1 MWPLTRLARAKLA
14 CFASDPSR
22 KSVLREVARMVPLV
36 TARNPPAGYHV
47 RRYSTREPIL
57 PQGLVI
63 MRTTPGISPSRFAP
77 AVALAVALTAAPSV
91 WAQTTQDS
99 AAHRTW
105 NIPGRVPT
113 TTTPTTTTPTT
124 TPTTT
129 TPATTP
135 TTAVQGVADT
145 AFVREVRTDNL
156 LEIRLGAL
164 AAKRSTNAA
173 VKQFAQR
180 MVSDHTAMGN
190 EWTSLASR
198 LRLGTTSALNAGQ
211 QQLLSRL
218 STISAADFDREYM
231 SYAVQD
237 HQTNIATFQRLG
249 PSAQSLELRQLA
261 AKGLPVLEQHLA
273 MAQQVASQVGAEVAT
288 TTNGLPENTSTG
300 QTANNNKNNSNARSD
315 QAYVQELWRGH
326 EMQVQLAQLAQNKA
340 RDSKVKDF
348 ANNMRKDFQDYLD
361 RWTNV
366 AQKNNITLPNHIGNL
381 HQDKVDRLKKA
392 SGKDVDRVYLDIVK
406 ETVGSM
412 VPYYQKEGRDAQ
424 SSAVRNLVNQELPI
438 IRQHLDRAETLDRQV
453 TTASAKVNDKDKNKD
468 KNKSASNAR

>member
-1 MWPLTRLARAKLA
+1 
-14 CFASDPSR
+14 
-22 KSVLREVARMVPLV
+22 
-36 TARNPPAGYHV
+36 
-47 RRYSTREPIL
+47 
-57 PQGLVI
+57 
-63 MRTTPGISPSRFAP
+63 MRTTHDILTSRCAP
-77 AVALAVALTAAPSV
+77 AVALAVALTAAPAV
-91 WAQTTQDS
+91 RAQTPAQDS

-105 NIPGRVPT
+105 NIPGRTPTTPT

-124 TPTTT
+124 TGLPPTTS
-129 TPATTP
+129 A
-135 TTAVQGVADT
+135 AVQGVADT

-156 LEIRLGAL
+156 LEIRAGGL

-180 MVSDHTAMGN
+180 MVSDHTTMGN

-218 STISAADFDREYM
+218 TTIPAADFDREYM
-231 SYAVQD
+231 SWAVQD

-249 PSAQSLELRQLA
+249 PSAQSPELRQLA
-261 AKGLPVLEQHLA
+261 AKGLPILEQHLT
-273 MAQQVASQVGAEVAT
+273 MAQQVASQVGASVAT
-288 TTNGLPENTSTG
+288 TTNGLPPTSTG
-300 QTANNNKNNSNARSD
+300 QVANNNNNNKGNNAARDD

-326 EMQVQLAQLAQNKA
+326 TMQVQLAQLAQDKA

-361 RWTNV
+361 RWTNL
-366 AQKNNITLPNHIGNL
+366 AQKNGITLPNHIGNL

-392 SGKDVDRVYLDIVK
+392 SGKQVDRVYLDIVK

-412 VPYYQKEGRDAQ
+412 VPYYQKEGRDAK
-424 SSAVRNLVNQELPI
+424 AADVRNLVNQELPI

-453 TTASAKVNDKDKNKD
+453 TTASANDKVTDKDNDKDKD
-468 KNKSASNAR
+468 KSASNSR